1 MEMMR
6 DHNDNT
12 KLDMISDVGAGRWKN
27 AFRERPLTWHGP
39 GEGNEAMYINERTI
53 GTQQTYWHFV
63 VNLRNFLPDHI
74 GGVIW
79 FGVDDVTF
87 SPHIPFYPYA
97 DVPKAIAT
105 GTGTIT
111 KFTFDSM
118 FWLCNLVGNRAYNQW
133 MVVAPIIKEKLKELE
148 DGFFAEQEEQEA
160 IALNA
165 SSLEEA
171 SEFLSEESTR
181 KTNLALST
189 WLELWTYL
197 TVVYRDGVKIEANEP
212 GTDHGGNI
220 MGGETGKVTYGTGI
234 GNGEWPDDWKQH
246 IIDETGDHF
255 LVVEDNAAT
264 ATQRKKSR
272 EQLWRTAHY
281 MQGKGRYY
289 GAN

>member
-1 MEMMR
+1 M
-6 DHNDNT
+6 
-12 KLDMISDVGAGRWKN
+12 G
-27 AFRERPLTWHGP
+27 
-39 GEGNEAMYINERTI
+39 
-53 GTQQTYWHFV
+53 
-63 VNLRNFLPDHI
+63 
-74 GGVIW
+74 
-79 FGVDDVTF
+79 
-87 SPHIPFYPYA
+87 PYA
-97 DVPKAIAT
+97 TVPTAIAT

-118 FWLCNLVGNRAYNQW
+118 FWLCNMVANRAYTQW
-133 MVVAPIIKEKLKELE
+133 MVVGPIIKEKLKELE
-148 DGFFAEQEEQEA
+148 DGFFAVQAEQEA

-181 KTNLALST
+181 KTDLAMST

-255 LVVEDNAAT
+255 LVVEPSDLSMPRM
-264 ATQRKKSR
+264 QRMKLR
-272 EQLWRTAHY
+272 QQLQRTSHY
-281 MQGKGRYY
+281 MQGKGKYY
-289 GAN
+289 GNSPALDPIIDLVV